1 MTDIEQAFKED
12 YDLAIYDN
20 YIVDDPEDVIADIVL
35 ENMFAEKRDNIFNST
50 LSDQEIVEEMMQSL
64 KESTEEMY
72 DDELNDILEEEEEE
86 DRIIDESEL
95 YEEDE

>member
-1 MTDIEQAFKED
+1 
-12 YDLAIYDN
+12 
-20 YIVDDPEDVIADIVL
+20 
-35 ENMFAEKRDNIFNST
+35 MFAEKRDSVLNST
-50 LSDQEIVEEMMQSL
+50 LSDQEIVDEMMQSL

-72 DDELNDILEEEEEE
+72 DDELYDILEEEEEE

>member
-35 ENMFAEKRDNIFNST
+35 ENMFTKKRDSVLNST
-50 LSDQEIVEEMMQSL
+50 LSDQEIVDEMMQSL

>member
-50 LSDQEIVEEMMQSL
+50 LSDQEIVDEMMQSL

-72 DDELNDILEEEEEE
+72 DDELYDILEEEEEE

>member
-35 ENMFAEKRDNIFNST
+35 ENMFAEKRGNIFNST
-50 LSDQEIVEEMMQSL
+50 LSDQEIVDEMMQSL

>member
-20 YIVDDPEDVIADIVL
+20 YIVDDPEDVIPDIVL

>member
-35 ENMFAEKRDNIFNST
+35 ENMFAEKRDSVLNST
-50 LSDQEIVEEMMQSL
+50 LSDQEIVDEMMQSL

>member
-35 ENMFAEKRDNIFNST
+35 ENMFAEKRDSVLNST
-50 LSDQEIVEEMMQSL
+50 LSDQEIVDDMMQSL

-72 DDELNDILEEEEEE
+72 DDELYDILEEEEEE

>member
-35 ENMFAEKRDNIFNST
+35 ENMFAEKRGNIFNST
-50 LSDQEIVEEMMQSL
+50 LSDQEIVDEMMQSL

-72 DDELNDILEEEEEE
+72 DDELYDILEEEEEE

>member
-35 ENMFAEKRDNIFNST
+35 ENMFTEKRDSVLNST
-50 LSDQEIVEEMMQSL
+50 LSDQEIVDEMMQSL

>member
-50 LSDQEIVEEMMQSL
+50 LSDQEIVDEMMQSL

>member
-35 ENMFAEKRDNIFNST
+35 ENMFAEKRDSVLNST
-50 LSDQEIVEEMMQSL
+50 LSDQEIVDEMMQSL

-72 DDELNDILEEEEEE
+72 DDELYDILEEEEEE

>member
-35 ENMFAEKRDNIFNST
+35 ENMFTEKRDSVLNST
-50 LSDQEIVEEMMQSL
+50 LSDQEIVDEMMQSL
-64 KESTEEMY
+64 LGCVEKMY

>member
-50 LSDQEIVEEMMQSL
+50 LSDQEIVDEMMQS
-64 KESTEEMY
+64 
-72 DDELNDILEEEEEE
+72 
-86 DRIIDESEL
+86 
-95 YEEDE
+95 